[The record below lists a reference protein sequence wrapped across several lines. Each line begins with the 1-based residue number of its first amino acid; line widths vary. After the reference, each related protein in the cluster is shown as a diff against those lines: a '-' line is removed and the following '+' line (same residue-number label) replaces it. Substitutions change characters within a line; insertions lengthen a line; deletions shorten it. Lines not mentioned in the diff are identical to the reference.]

1 MATKKAT
8 KNSTTKTSMTKI
20 DYMRPDT
27 GLTDKERDGVVET
40 LTGALADLHLLY
52 TKLRKHHWNVVG
64 PQFIS
69 LHELL
74 EDQYNDVKLAA
85 DRVAE
90 RIRAYGE
97 PAIGT
102 MQEFIDHTRLKESPG
117 EYPEGADLIM
127 DLVNDHEA
135 IIRHLREDIDK
146 LEDEYHDKATGDL
159 FIELAQQHLEMA
171 WMLRAFVQNHP
182 GTENVNGSGS

>member
-1 MATKKAT
+1 MATLT
-8 KNSTTKTSMTKI
+8 PLTKI
-20 DYMRPDT
+20 DYERPDT
-27 GLTDKERDGVVET
+27 GLTNEQREGVVQT

-52 TKLRKHHWNVVG
+52 TKLRKHHWNVIG

-74 EDQYNDVKLAA
+74 EKQYNDVKLAA

-102 MQEFIDHTRLKESPG
+102 MQEFLDHTRLKEAPG

-159 FIELAQQHLEMA
+159 FIELAQEHLEMA

>member
-74 EDQYNDVKLAA
+74 EKQYNDVKLAA

-159 FIELAQQHLEMA
+159 FIELAQEHLEMA

-182 GTENVNGSGS
+182 GTENVNGSSN